1 MRGYVLRRILTLPL
15 IVIAVYTLVFLLARS
30 SPGGPWDPNL
40 PVPQAVIDNLR
51 AHYHADEPL
60 IVQYWELAK
69 NIVLH
74 GDLGPSYL
82 AMRRNVSTMIA
93 EALPISLA
101 LGTASVALALV
112 VGLVLGVI
120 AAIKRNTAVDY
131 GSMGLMMFG
140 ISIPPYV
147 ITPLMVIIFAI
158 WLPWLPS
165 QGWNGL
171 FSKAAIIPVI
181 ALALGPAATV
191 ARYARNSVLDVIRL
205 DYVRTAEAKG
215 LSPRA
220 VVMRHVLRN
229 ALIPVI
235 TVAGL
240 YITRTLTHT
249 FYVEY
254 IYGIPGMGRLGVDAV
269 FGRDYPVIL
278 GVSLVVSGLV
288 VITNLL
294 VDVSYAWADPR
305 VRFR

>member
-60 IVQYWELAK
+60 VVQYWELAK

-74 GDLGPSYL
+74 ADLGPSYL

-101 LGTASVALALV
+101 LGAASVILALV

-215 LSPRA
+215 LSPR
-220 VVMRHVLRN
+220 VVVTRHVLRN

-294 VDVSYAWADPR
+294 VDISYAWADPR

>member
-1 MRGYVLRRILTLPL
+1 LALPL
-15 IVIAVYTLVFLLARS
+15 IVIAVYTLVFLLARA
-30 SPGGPWDPNL
+30 SPGGPWDPSL
-40 PVPQAVIDNLR
+40 PVPQSVIDNLR
-51 AHYHADEPL
+51 AHYHADEP
-60 IVQYWELAK
+60 IWVQYWQLAR
-69 NIVLH
+69 NILFE

-101 LGTASVALALV
+101 LGFASVALALI
-112 VGLVLGVI
+112 VGVVLGVI
-120 AAIKRNTAVDY
+120 AAVRHNTSVDY
-131 GSMGLMMFG
+131 GAMGLTMFG

-191 ARYARNSVLDVIRL
+191 ARYTRNSVLDVIRL
-205 DYVRTAEAKG
+205 DYVRTAQAKG
-215 LSPRA
+215 LSRR
-220 VVMRHVLRN
+220 VVVTRHVLRN
-229 ALIPVI
+229 ALIPII

-278 GVSLVVSGLV
+278 GVSLVVSV
-288 VITNLL
+288 MVAVTNVL
-294 VDVSYAWADPR
+294 VDVTYAWVDPR